1 MNVFKGSEKHM
12 EDKRKVLLTYG
23 MSNDCILILTNA
35 TKQAIEKW
43 CYNYNEEM
51 ENGKNTYLDSL
62 QKDYYVEIL
71 LDSEEDIIDIKDVEY
86 DEVYDRA
93 NYIKE

>member
-1 MNVFKGSEKHM
+1 M

-43 CYNYNEEM
+43 CYNYNKEM
-51 ENGKNTYLDSL
+51 ENGENTYLDSL

-71 LDSEEDIIDIKDVEY
+71 LDSEEDTVNIKDIEY

>member
-1 MNVFKGSEKHM
+1 M

-51 ENGKNTYLDSL
+51 ENGENTYLDSL
-62 QKDYYVEIL
+62 QKDYYVEVL
-71 LDSEEDIIDIKDVEY
+71 LDSEEDIIDIKDIEC